1 MGECSCLVKY
11 PNPMHKKE
19 NGKWK
24 CVDDYE
30 CIRDLEIKMTK
41 VGVSCVSGKTHCRRK
56 EEKKMDDVNNVV
68 DLDKWIDRFKNGL
81 YIQRETQE
89 EFLSMRFDNRDLK
102 EIVYL
107 LGELKAFRDNQVEN
121 ESYHSGGSKQ

>member
-1 MGECSCLVKY
+1 MSECSCWVKY
-11 PNPMHKKE
+11 PNPMYKKD

-56 EEKKMDDVNNVV
+56 EGKGMDKVDVKNFDNAIEKQLKYNNRTFLRGHYNFVTKAEYFTVVKNGHVWEFETLTEAVDKYNEVVV
-68 DLDKWIDRFKNGL
+68 DEQI
-81 YIQRETQE
+81 
-89 EFLSMRFDNRDLK
+89 
-102 EIVYL
+102 
-107 LGELKAFRDNQVEN
+107 
-121 ESYHSGGSKQ
+121 

>member
-1 MGECSCLVKY
+1 MSECSCWVKY
-11 PNPMHKKE
+11 PNPMCKKD

-56 EEKKMDDVNNVV
+56 EGKNMDKVDVKNFDNAIEKQLAYCNRTFLRGHYNFVSKAEKFTVVKNGHLWEFETLTEAVDKYNEVV
-68 DLDKWIDRFKNGL
+68 D
-81 YIQRETQE
+81 
-89 EFLSMRFDNRDLK
+89 
-102 EIVYL
+102 
-107 LGELKAFRDNQVEN
+107 N
-121 ESYHSGGSKQ
+121 EQI

>member
-1 MGECSCLVKY
+1 MSECSCWVKY
-11 PNPMHKKE
+11 PNPMCKKD

-56 EEKKMDDVNNVV
+56 EGKNMDKVDVKNFDNAIEKQLAYNNRTFLRGHYNFVTKAEYFTVVKNGHVWEFETLTEAVDKYNEVV
-68 DLDKWIDRFKNGL
+68 DDEQI
-81 YIQRETQE
+81 
-89 EFLSMRFDNRDLK
+89 
-102 EIVYL
+102 
-107 LGELKAFRDNQVEN
+107 
-121 ESYHSGGSKQ
+121 

>member
-1 MGECSCLVKY
+1 MSECSCWAKY
-11 PNPMHKKE
+11 PNPMHKKD

-56 EEKKMDDVNNVV
+56 EGKNMDKVDVKNFDNAIEKQLAYCNRTFLRGHYNFVSKEEKFTVVKNGHLWEFETLTEAVDKYNEVVV
-68 DLDKWIDRFKNGL
+68 DEQI
-81 YIQRETQE
+81 
-89 EFLSMRFDNRDLK
+89 
-102 EIVYL
+102 
-107 LGELKAFRDNQVEN
+107 
-121 ESYHSGGSKQ
+121 

>member
-1 MGECSCLVKY
+1 MSECSCWVHY
-11 PNPMHKKE
+11 PNPMFKKD

-56 EEKKMDDVNNVV
+56 EGKNMDKVDVKNFDNAIEKQLAYNNRTFLRGHYNFVTKAEYFTVVKNGHVWEFETLTEAVDKYNEVVV
-68 DLDKWIDRFKNGL
+68 DEQI
-81 YIQRETQE
+81 
-89 EFLSMRFDNRDLK
+89 
-102 EIVYL
+102 
-107 LGELKAFRDNQVEN
+107 
-121 ESYHSGGSKQ
+121 

>member
-1 MGECSCLVKY
+1 MSECSCWVHY
-11 PNPMHKKE
+11 PNPMHKKD

-56 EEKKMDDVNNVV
+56 EGKGMDKLNVNMFDDGFEKQLAYSNRTFLRGHYNFVTKAEKFTVVKNGHVWEFDTLTEAVDKYNEVV
-68 DLDKWIDRFKNGL
+68 DDEQI
-81 YIQRETQE
+81 
-89 EFLSMRFDNRDLK
+89 
-102 EIVYL
+102 
-107 LGELKAFRDNQVEN
+107 
-121 ESYHSGGSKQ
+121 

>member
-1 MGECSCLVKY
+1 MSECSCWVHY
-11 PNPMHKKE
+11 PNPMHKKD

-56 EEKKMDDVNNVV
+56 EGKGMDKVDVKNFDNAIMKQLAYNNRTFLRGYYNFVTKAEYFIVVKNGHVWEFETLTEAVDKYNEVVV
-68 DLDKWIDRFKNGL
+68 DEQI
-81 YIQRETQE
+81 
-89 EFLSMRFDNRDLK
+89 
-102 EIVYL
+102 
-107 LGELKAFRDNQVEN
+107 
-121 ESYHSGGSKQ
+121 